1 MGRKKKQQSSN
12 SAVPLQV
19 VNSVNANTTGNNSV
33 KMGYWLMAAAII
45 LPLLISSMTSDPV
58 LPIRFIG
65 LSIFCCCLT
74 IYFLLIKKNLS
85 LTIPRLPRL
94 VFLAGLLFGAVAC
107 VSLAFSINPGAGYFD
122 LAKHFLQL
130 TFLLLCVLIFT
141 KEPAAAAVVC
151 KGLVIAAML
160 QSLVGV
166 LQFYEVA
173 FAGIQGAN
181 DKPFGLMANRNLFG
195 SAQLLVLPFV
205 LYILYAGSRFWKA
218 AASASIFLLIFS
230 LILSQTRSAW
240 LGAIAVFFI
249 SLLLMLLYMKG
260 NRKKWLLYYGAAAAI
275 TAGLGILI
283 VLSDAGGDLSK
294 SIRQRVGLQ
303 STVNETNPASVSS
316 NANERVKIWKK
327 TILLIKDHPALGV
340 GYGNWKINV
349 RNYGSGG
356 MTWENGKYVPDRPHN
371 VALQVTAETG
381 FAGVFFYLSMWLLTA
396 WAGFLSLKKNG
407 DKKSNWLCIVMLA
420 GLGAF
425 AVDSMFSFP
434 TERVEHTI
442 YITLMSALLLASYSR
457 SKADESTQKPV
468 KLNFVIMLPGVLIAA
483 FCIYIGLKK
492 YTFEQQ
498 LPLAVAYQK
507 ANRNEEAIL
516 AAEEGNNRWVTLNEE
531 GKSLQIYSSLAYM
544 SLKKY
549 PEALEEGRLALQY
562 NPNSAM
568 VYNNIGA
575 VYANMNKFDS
585 ASIYYEKAVKLS
597 PGFEEVL
604 KNLAGCYYNLKQYD
618 KCIAALEKL
627 DISKDSYL
635 TKLMGDAKILK
646 QAALNTGVPVK

>member
-1 MGRKKKQQSSN
+1 MGRKKKQQSS
-12 SAVPLQV
+12 SIATPLQGT
-19 VNSVNANTTGNNSV
+19 NSIKVASASTSGV
-33 KMGYWLMAAAII
+33 KLGYWLMAAAII
-45 LPLLISSMTSDPV
+45 LPLLISSLTSDPV

-65 LSIFCCCLT
+65 LSIFCCFLS
-74 IYFLLIKKNLS
+74 IYFLLFKKNLS
-85 LTIPRLPRL
+85 LIIPRLPRL

-107 VSLAFSINPGAGYFD
+107 TSLAFSINPGAGYFD
-122 LAKHFLQL
+122 IAKHFLQL

-160 QSLVGV
+160 QSFVGI
-166 LQFYEVA
+166 LQYYEVA
-173 FAGIQGAN
+173 FADIKGAN

-218 AASASIFLLIFS
+218 AALVSSFLLIFS

-240 LGAIAVFFI
+240 LGVIAIFFI
-249 SLLLMLLYMKG
+249 SLLLMLFYIKD
-260 NRKKWLLYYGAAAAI
+260 NRKKWLFYYGAAAAI

-294 SIRQRVGLQ
+294 SIRQRVGLH
-303 STVNETNPASVSS
+303 SA
-316 NANERVKIWKK
+316 ANERIKIWKK

-340 GYGNWKINV
+340 GSGNWKINV
-349 RNYGSGG
+349 RDYGSGG

-371 VALQVTAETG
+371 VALQVIAETG
-381 FAGVFFYLSMWLLTA
+381 FTGALFYLSMWLLTA
-396 WAGFLSLKKNG
+396 CAGFFSLKKNG
-407 DKKSNWLCIVMLA
+407 DEKSNWLLIVMLA

-442 YITLMSALLLASYSR
+442 YITLMSAVLLAGYSRKKAEETAQKAVKINFALLL
-457 SKADESTQKPV
+457 
-468 KLNFVIMLPGVLIAA
+468 PGAVIAA
-483 FCIYIGLKK
+483 LCIYAGVKK

-507 ANRNEEAIL
+507 ENRNEEAIL
-516 AAEEGNNRWVTLNEE
+516 AVEEGNNRLVTLNEE
-531 GKSLQIYSSLAYM
+531 GKSLQIYSSLAYLN
-544 SLKKY
+544 LKKY
-549 PEALEEGRLALQY
+549 PEALKEGRLALQY

-575 VYANMNKFDS
+575 IYATMNKYDS
-585 ASIYYEKAVKLS
+585 ASIYYEKAIKLS
-597 PGFEEVL
+597 PGFEDVL

-618 KCIAALEKL
+618 RCIAALEKL
-627 DISKDSYL
+627 NITNDSYL
-635 TKLMGDAKILK
+635 TKLMGDAKKLK
-646 QAALNTGVPVK
+646 EAALNTGIPVK